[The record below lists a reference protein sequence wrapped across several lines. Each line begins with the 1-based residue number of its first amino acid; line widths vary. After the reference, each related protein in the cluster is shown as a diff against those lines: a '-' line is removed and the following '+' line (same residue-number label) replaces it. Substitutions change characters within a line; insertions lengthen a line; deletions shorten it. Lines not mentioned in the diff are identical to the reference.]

1 MISNRIDYKLYMQ
14 HLTLQK
20 LSTKLVS
27 EKNASPEIKVT
38 DAEQI
43 TKQQYYEEMDCY

>member
-1 MISNRIDYKLYMQ
+1 MIPNRIDYKLYMQ

-27 EKNASPEIKVT
+27 EKNFIAGNKSY